1 MPNIIIQTPEG
12 VFDTAARTRLA
23 KSVTDVARTVE
34 QGGDDPAQTALTWV
48 LFDEFKPGTF
58 FAGGADPLERLI
70 PVVVFFHYPAGVLDD
85 AARTEAVRLLHDAI
99 SAAKPAGDP
108 RAVGTS
114 VILTEVPDGGWGG
127 NGGLLR
133 LPDLARAAGYKHL
146 QHLVAA

>member
-1 MPNIIIQTPEG
+1 MPNIIIHAPEG
-12 VFDTAARTRLA
+12 VFDAAARAGLA
-23 KSVTDVARTVE
+23 RSVTDVARTVE

-48 LFDEFKPGTF
+48 LIDEFKPGAF
-58 FAGGADPLERLI
+58 FAGGADPLERVI
-70 PVVVFFHYPAGVLDD
+70 PVVVFFHYPAGVLDE
-85 AARTEAVRLLHDAI
+85 AARGEAVRLLHEVV

-108 RAVGTS
+108 RPIGTS

-127 NGGLLR
+127 NGALLR